1 MNAKNNLN
9 LFIEIN
15 TMLSKIRD
23 EINNIIL
30 KKNESRFV
38 IQYVNNGTIYDKPIE
53 EFDFIINS
61 LLIKDTTMRRLF
73 YKKDEID
80 NSFLESNIKFILIEF
95 KIGEN
100 TYKIDL
106 NKDHFNYYLVG
117 NKFTNEF
124 FIFYIKNHLHIHNK
138 INNEKCS
145 LKIIDHDVNIIQVDF
160 TDKNESIFLDK
171 TGYRIDITNHPNNS

>member
-1 MNAKNNLN
+1 
-9 LFIEIN
+9 
-15 TMLSKIRD
+15 
-23 EINNIIL
+23 
-30 KKNESRFV
+30 
-38 IQYVNNGTIYDKPIE
+38 
-53 EFDFIINS
+53 
-61 LLIKDTTMRRLF
+61 MRRLF

-106 NKDHFNYYLVG
+106 NRDHFNYYLVG
-117 NKFTNEF
+117 NKFTKEF

-138 INNEKCS
+138 INNNDNCNI
-145 LKIIDHDVNIIQVDF
+145 KIIDHDVNSIQVDF

-171 TGYRIDITNHPNNS
+171 TSYRIDITNHPNNS